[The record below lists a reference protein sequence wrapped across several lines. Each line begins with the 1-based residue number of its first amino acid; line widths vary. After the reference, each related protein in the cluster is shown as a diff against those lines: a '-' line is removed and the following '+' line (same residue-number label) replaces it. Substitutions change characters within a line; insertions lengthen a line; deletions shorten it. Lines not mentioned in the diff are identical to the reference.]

1 MLNDTIYY
9 IYRYVCSAKF
19 EGNSDY
25 IMENMR
31 VANIM
36 ESVRCDSS
44 TQHGLTSDKPRIQNT
59 VGYHQAKN
67 IILYTKGNR

>member
-9 IYRYVCSAKF
+9 IYRYVYIAKF
-19 EGNSDY
+19 EGNSGY

-31 VANIM
+31 VSDVIAVLNM
-36 ESVRCDSS
+36 A
-44 TQHGLTSDKPRIQNT
+44 THGLTSDKPRIQNT

-67 IILYTKGNR
+67 IILYTKRSM